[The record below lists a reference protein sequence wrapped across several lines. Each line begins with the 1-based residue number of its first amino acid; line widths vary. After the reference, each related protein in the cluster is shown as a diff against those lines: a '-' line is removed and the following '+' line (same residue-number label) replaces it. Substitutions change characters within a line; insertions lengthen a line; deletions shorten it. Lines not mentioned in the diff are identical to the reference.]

1 MAIRGT
7 EGYGLF
13 ERTDGIEDR
22 EILYSTEGRLLKGG
36 ILRQG
41 EGLVRAGT
49 LLAVDPASKKWLVY
63 DNTAAVNEVQTA
75 TISGTP
81 TGGTFA
87 LGFTPVAGGDV
98 LVTTPLAHNAP
109 SADVRAA
116 LEALSNVGEGNV
128 TVSGSAGGPYTITFV
143 NGLGSRDVPLVTLAN
158 NSLTGGSSPSVTIA
172 QTTAGVAG
180 GQVAAGICANDIDVS
195 ERDEAVNIYFKGVFK
210 TSELI
215 GLDGDAITALSIKQN
230 ADYGWSRIG

>member
-49 LLAVDPASKKWLVY
+49 LLAIDPASKKWLVY
-63 DNTAAVNEVQTA
+63 DNTNAVNEVQTV
-75 TISGTP
+75 TVTGTP
-81 TGGTFA
+81 TDGTFS
-87 LGFTPVAGGDV
+87 LGFTPVPGGDV
-98 LVTTPLAHNAP
+98 LVTTPIDHDAPATAVSDALA
-109 SADVRAA
+109 
-116 LEALSNVGEGNV
+116 ALSNIGVGNV
-128 TVSGSAGGPYTITFV
+128 TVSGSAGGPYTVTFV
-143 NGLGSRDVPLVTLAN
+143 AALGSRDVPLLTLED
-158 NSLTGGSSPSVTIA
+158 NSLTGGSAPSVA
-172 QTTAGVAG
+172 VVQATAGVPG
-180 GQVAAGICANDIDVS
+180 GKVAAGICANDIDVS
-195 ERDEAVNIYFKGVFK
+195 DRDEAVNIYFKGVFK
-210 TSELI
+210 TSQLI
-215 GLDGDAITALSIKQN
+215 GLDADAITALSIKQN